1 MSNPERCFEV
11 LIDHSRSLR
20 NRLQTN
26 AEPLCADDRAKVTFE
41 LRLAYNLAVRRC
53 RDEMITREL
62 LEIIAECEELLSV

>member
-11 LIDHSRSLR
+11 LIDHSKILR
-20 NRLQTN
+20 NRLQ
-26 AEPLCADDRAKVTFE
+26 AGAGLLGADDRAKVTFE

-53 RDEMITREL
+53 PDEMITREL